1 MDVIQSF
8 KLTRRDFLR
17 NTIRYSAGA
26 ALALGA
32 YGGLYERRR
41 LQVKRVD
48 VCLARLP
55 ERLSGFTI
63 AHLSDLHYHP
73 QFSADV
79 IRNSI
84 YQILNASPDLVV
96 FTGDF
101 VTCPYFDEASF
112 VPAKESEPC
121 AQILAPLAGKLR
133 VAAVLGNHDHC
144 KDPGSVAASFST
156 RGIPVLRNQA
166 FPVER
171 DSARIW
177 IAGLED
183 VLESKPNLKL
193 ALSTVPHN
201 EPVVLLVHE
210 PDYADVVV
218 RSARNFPVDLQLSGH
233 SHGGQVR
240 IPGFGP
246 VVLPY
251 GARKYPYGLR
261 QVGPMML
268 YTNPGL
274 GTIRLPIRIDC
285 PPELTLITLHP
296 GVQGSKPAGVAAST
310 TDQPFPACL
319 PGCRVSFTS

>member
-1 MDVIQSF
+1 MDLTRSS

-17 NTIRYSAGA
+17 KTIQYGTGA

-41 LQVKRVD
+41 LQVKHVD
-48 VCLARLP
+48 ISLTRLSEP
-55 ERLSGFTI
+55 LSGFTI

-73 QFSADV
+73 LFSADV
-79 IRNSI
+79 IRDAI
-84 YQILNASPDLVV
+84 RHIMEASPDLVV
-96 FTGDF
+96 LTGDF
-101 VTCPYFDEASF
+101 VTCPYFDEAGF

-121 AQILAPLAGKLR
+121 AQLLAPLVSKFR

-144 KDPGSVAASFST
+144 KDPDSVAASFSM
-156 RGIPVLRNQA
+156 RGIPVLRNQSL
-166 FPVER
+166 PVER
-171 DSARIW
+171 DSSRIW

-183 VLESKPNLKL
+183 VLESKPNLER
-193 ALSTVPHN
+193 ALSAIPRS

-218 RSARNFPVDLQLSGH
+218 RRARNFPVDLQLSGH

-240 IPGFGP
+240 IPGIGP

-285 PPELTLITLHP
+285 PPELTLLTLHP
-296 GVQGSKPAGVAAST
+296 GLQRSELRGGASAARQSSPAR
-310 TDQPFPACL
+310 L
-319 PGCRVSFTS
+319 PGSAG